1 MFMRM
6 TIGVFVLVAAT
17 AFASDNGTKDAY
29 VFRDG
34 GITWMVGQGMSAEA
48 LQRIQ
53 SQYGDAFLWASR
65 NGQIFVTRERFVLDS
80 ASIIVARRDSG
91 EERQARF
98 AEITDAAMRRGS
110 RPRGSYVLTTEINR
124 ATISGGMSIE
134 NVVYLRNKYHSQFL
148 WVRTKEGTWMIE
160 NTDYLDRATA
170 FFAEER
176 ALGPEQ
182 RAVSEEESQ
191 LDREEERIED
201 RHDAASRKRLEEI
214 RSRQKVVSRREQVL
228 DERQEALEKIAEDK
242 LWLLIDDAIRRGVA
256 RPLR

>member
-17 AFASDNGTKDAY
+17 AFASDTGTKDSY

-34 GITWMVGQGMSAEA
+34 GITWMIGQGMSSEA

-53 SQYGDAFLWASR
+53 SQYGDAFLWARR
-65 NGQIFVTRERFVLDS
+65 NSQIFVTHERIVLDE
-80 ASIIVARRDSG
+80 ARIVVAHRNTG
-91 EERQARF
+91 EDREARF

-110 RPRGSYVLTTEINR
+110 RRRSYVLTTEINR
-124 ATISGGMSIE
+124 AMISGGMSIE
-134 NVVYLRNKYHSQFL
+134 NVVYLRNKYHGQFL
-148 WVRTKEGTWMIE
+148 WVRTKDGTWLIDDV
-160 NTDYLDRATA
+160 DYLDRATA

-191 LDREEERIED
+191 LDREEERLED
-201 RHDAASRKRLEEI
+201 RHDSASEKRLEEI
-214 RSRQKVVSRREQVL
+214 RRRQREISRREQEL
-228 DERQEALEKIAEDK
+228 DQREEAIENVAEDK
-242 LWLLIDDAIRRGVA
+242 LWALIDDAIRRGVT
-256 RPLR
+256 RPVR

>member
-1 MFMRM
+1 MRM

-17 AFASDNGTKDAY
+17 AFASDTSNKDSY

-34 GITWMVGQGMSAEA
+34 GITWMIGQGMSADA

-53 SQYGDAFLWASR
+53 SQYGDAFLWARR
-65 NGQIFVTRERFVLDS
+65 NGQIFVTREQFVLDS

-91 EERQARF
+91 EARQARF

-134 NVVYLRNKYHSQFL
+134 NVVYLRNKYHGQFL
-148 WVRTKEGTWMIE
+148 WARTKDGTWLID
-160 NTDYLDRATA
+160 NADYLDRATA

-191 LDREEERIED
+191 LDREEERLED
-201 RHDAASRKRLEEI
+201 RHDEASRKRLKEI
-214 RSRQKVVSRREQVL
+214 RSRQREVSRREQEL
-228 DERQEALEKIAEDK
+228 DDRQEALEKIAEDK
-242 LWLLIDDAIRRGVA
+242 LWALIDDAIRRGVA
-256 RPLR
+256 RPVR